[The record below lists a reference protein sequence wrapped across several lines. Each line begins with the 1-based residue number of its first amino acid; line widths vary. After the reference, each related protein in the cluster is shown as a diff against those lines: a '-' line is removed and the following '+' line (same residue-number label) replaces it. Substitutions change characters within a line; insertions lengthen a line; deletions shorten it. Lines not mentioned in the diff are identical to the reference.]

1 MPEETTRRTAGGF
14 YVGALTE
21 EERRRLARARRVEG
35 LDEEIAVLRMCIYS
49 VLEEYADDLR
59 ELLPPVAALARLVA
73 LRYRISPESKQHLA
87 DNLAGVLTSV
97 GAAMGL
103 EGFDDAAA

>member
-1 MPEETTRRTAGGF
+1 MPEETTRRTVGGF
-14 YVGALTE
+14 YVGALTAG
-21 EERRRLARARRVEG
+21 ERRRLARARRVQG
-35 LDEEIAVLRMCIYS
+35 LDEEIAVLRTRIYS
-49 VLEEYADDLR
+49 LLEDSPARGHLLLR
-59 ELLPPVAALARLVA
+59 AVAALARLVA